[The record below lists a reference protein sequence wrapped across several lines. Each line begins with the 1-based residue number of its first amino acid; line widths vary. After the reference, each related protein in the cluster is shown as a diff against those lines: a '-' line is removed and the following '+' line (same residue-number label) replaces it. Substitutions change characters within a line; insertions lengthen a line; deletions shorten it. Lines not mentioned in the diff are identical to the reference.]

1 MSNASIDWIHSR
13 LKFGIKPGLSRIIYL
28 LEQLD
33 NPQNKIKTVHVAGT
47 NGKGSTV
54 TFLSNILQQYG
65 LKVGTFTSPFI
76 EIFNDRIAVNRR
88 YISDDDLNHIV
99 GVIKPLVLKM
109 DENPDLVNITE
120 FEILTAIGFYYFA
133 DQAVDIALIEVGLG
147 GLYDSTNV
155 ITPLVSA
162 ITTIGYDH
170 QDILGD
176 TLAKIASEKSG
187 IIKPNVPVVVGNIM
201 GVPEEAHEVIAAV
214 AYEKNAPIY
223 HPEIG
228 QIFDLSLHGQYQQ
241 DNAALSL
248 NVFEILA
255 GKLGLIIEP
264 EKIKKGLKQAFW
276 PARMEDLNGFILDG
290 AHNLPAIKRLVAE
303 FNGSKKVHILFSAL
317 QRKDFHEMIALLQT
331 IPNVSLTLTTF
342 DYPKTIVAA
351 DVADISDV
359 TWLEDWRDFVTA
371 PRHADDIYLLT
382 GSLYFMSQVREFLLT
397 SNKSNLKK

>member
-13 LKFGIKPGLSRIIYL
+13 LKFGIKPGLSRIVYL

-65 LKVGTFTSPFI
+65 LAVGTFTSPYI
-76 EIFNDRIAVNRR
+76 EIFNERIAVNGR
-88 YISDDDLNHIV
+88 YISDEELNRIV
-99 GVIKPLVLKM
+99 GVIKPLVLQM
-109 DENPDLVNITE
+109 DEDPNLVNITE

-155 ITPLVSA
+155 ITPLVSV
-162 ITTIGYDH
+162 ITTIGLDH

-176 TLAKIASEKSG
+176 TLAKIASEKAG
-187 IIKPNVPVVVGNIM
+187 IIKSGVPVVVGNRQ
-201 GVPEEAHEVIAAV
+201 GVPEEAYTVIAAV
-214 AYEKNAPIY
+214 AQEKNALIV
-223 HPEIG
+223 HPETG
-228 QIFDLSLHGQYQQ
+228 QTFDLNLHGQYQQ
-241 DNAALSL
+241 DNAALAL
-248 NVFEILA
+248 KVFESLA
-255 GKLGLIIEP
+255 GKLGLTRDS

-276 PARMEDLNGFILDG
+276 PARMEDLKGFILDG
-290 AHNLPAIKRLVAE
+290 AHNLPAIKRLVTE
-303 FNGSKKVHILFSAL
+303 FDGSKKGHILFSAL

-331 IPNVSLTLTTF
+331 IPNVALTLTTF

-359 TWLEDWRDFVTA
+359 AWLDDWREFVTA
-371 PRHADDIYLLT
+371 PRQADDVYLLT
-382 GSLYFMSQVREFLLT
+382 GSLYFMSQVRDFLLT
-397 SNKSNLKK
+397 SNPLN